1 MFCYQCEQ
9 TARGEGCGKSGV
21 CGKQPDVAALQ
32 DLLVYALTGLAQAA
46 TVGRKAGIRDRAA
59 DVFTCE
65 ALFATITNVDFNP
78 ERFPPLIRRSAAY
91 RDGAKP
97 GRNYYTEFVEKT
109 PADCIVLPF
118 TISSLWLRS
127 SAPLPGASGSSLAFS
142 ACGPVPL
149 SVRSACACP

>member
-1 MFCYQCEQ
+1 MYCYQCEQ

-46 TVGRKAGIRDRAA
+46 AVGRKAGIRYRAA

-65 ALFATITNVDFNP
+65 PLFATVTNVDFNP

-91 RDGAKP
+91 RDAL
-97 GRNYYTEFVEKT
+97 VEKLRAT
-109 PADCIVLPF
+109 GVPSDFPGEAVKFSPAND
-118 TISSLWLRS
+118 
-127 SAPLPGASGSSLAFS
+127 LPGLVAQGEAHGIQSYFCRHGT
-142 ACGPVPL
+142 CQ
-149 SVRSACACP
+149 